1 MKTENEIENEEELSN
16 VDCWSDNDYD
26 ETEEEFQLD
35 GYFTISSYHEG
46 YEPFSEIWQN
56 YFISE
61 EHKPILIKPVT
72 SIKSV
77 DTSVRSLTDVFDR
90 LKSMTVFKIPKNF
103 NLRQA
108 GFVQPKKTRSKLC
121 RSLLQNLNCEYG
133 SNCKFAHKFDLL
145 QKCKFDHC
153 KKTHLVGPGLFK
165 TSLDENICPLRHNFE
180 SLDSFILRTREKT
193 SLKMNIR
200 VFKNNID
207 DLQNILQGVKG
218 CIIQLTIV

>member
-1 MKTENEIENEEELSN
+1 MKTEYEIENEELK
-16 VDCWSDNDYD
+16 WSDNDEEEED
-26 ETEEEFQLD
+26 EQDVEEEFQLD

-56 YFISE
+56 YFFTE

-77 DTSVRSLTDVFDR
+77 DTSVRCLTDVFDR

-103 NLRQA
+103 NLRQT
-108 GFVQPKKTRSKLC
+108 GLSQPRKTRSKLC
-121 RSLLQNLNCEYG
+121 RSLLQNLNCEFG

-153 KKTHLVGPGLFK
+153 KKTQLVGPGLFK
-165 TSLDENICPLRHNFE
+165 TPFDENICPLRHNFE

-193 SLKMNIR
+193 TLKMNINI
-200 VFKNNID
+200 FKNNID
-207 DLQNILQGVKG
+207 DLKNILHFVKD
-218 CIIQLTIV
+218 CVVQLTVV